1 MTIRLLLECPPVV
14 WILRWYKLVINVE
27 EHNTEFQIAA
37 NFKHKPCGNTR
48 VIFSGDLQ
56 CLRLEETI
64 IKTKTKNWDNLIFKT
79 CILHSLELSNTS
91 FFQNKKLIDFQN
103 LHPPFI
109 RFQVESLHRVE
120 HLGISNQKLFNSSPL
135 CKSFFDY
142 LQFWRQKNIPPP
154 PHLSIHSG
162 PQWPTNSEKNTSN
175 SKQKQ
180 NNKNNKYYFPRPT
193 SPSISPP
200 MTARKRVSTAA
211 AQNLTRT
218 LMRTSV
224 MVMVSM
230 LGLRRVI
237 MRRMGRGR
245 VSKAAAKNQALTVFF
260 TNGKSQRSSL
270 ISQSKWQIGEKSDD
284 LTSGMS
290 FAASQLSCSVS
301 HLWNIFTLS
310 IFVSLSLDKCLF
322 VVCLPFDI
330 FLYLSFHIFLS
341 LFVYW

>member
-56 CLRLEETI
+56 CLCLEETI
-64 IKTKTKNWDNLIFKT
+64 IKTKTKSWDNLIFKT
-79 CILHSLELSNTS
+79 CILHSFVSRSRVFIESSTWG
-91 FFQNKKLIDFQN
+91 FQIKSYSIV
-103 LHPPFI
+103 LHFA
-109 RFQVESLHRVE
+109 SL
-120 HLGISNQKLFNSSPL
+120 F
-135 CKSFFDY
+135 
-142 LQFWRQKNIPPP
+142 
-154 PHLSIHSG
+154 SIIC
-162 PQWPTNSEKNTSN
+162 NFEK
-175 SKQKQ
+175 
-180 NNKNNKYYFPRPT
+180 YPRPT

-224 MVMVSM
+224 MVMVRLKM
-230 LGLRRVI
+230 RRVI

-260 TNGKSQRSSL
+260 TNGNSQRSSL

-322 VVCLPFDI
+322 VVCLPFVI

>member
-1 MTIRLLLECPPVV
+1 MTIRLLECPPVV

-120 HLGISNQKLFNSSPL
+120 HLGVSSQKLFNSSPL

-142 LQFWRQKNIPPP
+142 LQFWWEKDIPGPP
-154 PHLSIHSG
+154 LHPSR
-162 PQWPTNSEKNTSN
+162 PQWRQGSEYPRQRRRTSLEPWWGRRWLGRWWWWWACWGWGGWSWGGWEGAAGIQSSCKEPGSHSFLHKRQLTKKLIDL
-175 SKQKQ
+175 SKQ
-180 NNKNNKYYFPRPT
+180 
-193 SPSISPP
+193 
-200 MTARKRVSTAA
+200 MTNWWKV
-211 AQNLTRT
+211 
-218 LMRTSV
+218 
-224 MVMVSM
+224 
-230 LGLRRVI
+230 
-237 MRRMGRGR
+237 
-245 VSKAAAKNQALTVFF
+245 
-260 TNGKSQRSSL
+260 
-270 ISQSKWQIGEKSDD
+270 WWSD
-284 LTSGMS
+284 
-290 FAASQLSCSVS
+290 
-301 HLWNIFTLS
+301 LWH
-310 IFVSLSLDKCLF
+310 
-322 VVCLPFDI
+322 VVCCLPALLLGVPPLKYFYI
-330 FLYLSFHIFLS
+330 EHLCF
-341 LFVYW
+341 FVPW